1 MVKGR
6 QKLIQMLRPLL
17 RLLLM
22 LNQMLIQASPDA
34 HPPIPPPDS
43 VHKTPVQVKPPVC
56 HYVPVKHCE
65 NVPTHSPRR
74 VAQTVCAIHVDVT
87 AIEDCNE
94 VLTTNC
100 HQTTQTVTHT
110 SNIVGH
116 DTRVGVHVQLL

>member
-43 VHKTPVQVKPPVC
+43 VHKTPVQVKPQSAMMFLSNT
-56 HYVPVKHCE
+56 VKMFLHIHPDELHKRCAQSMLMLPQLRI
-65 NVPTHSPRR
+65 VMRFSP
-74 VAQTVCAIHVDVT
+74 QIAIKQHR
-87 AIEDCNE
+87 
-94 VLTTNC
+94 L
-100 HQTTQTVTHT
+100 
-110 SNIVGH
+110 
-116 DTRVGVHVQLL
+116 

>member
-1 MVKGR
+1 
-6 QKLIQMLRPLL
+6 
-17 RLLLM
+17 M

-43 VHKTPVQVKPPVC
+43 VHKTPVQVKPQSAMMFLSNT
-56 HYVPVKHCE
+56 E
-65 NVPTHSPRR
+65 NVPTHSPRQ

-100 HQTTQTVTHT
+100 HQTTQTATHT

-116 DTRVGVHVQLL
+116 DTRVGAHARLL